1 MSTAVADAGVL
12 SAPGRRAP
20 VRLLGVATL
29 TVVPLLFPFG
39 FLLWQALAGGWQ
51 GVLPAGRLAELA
63 LNTLL
68 LTGLVVIGAVVIG
81 FGTAWL
87 TTRTDLGGARVWS
100 TVVALP
106 LVIPS
111 YVLALVLLTGT
122 GRQGILSG
130 MVVALGGNPLPIPR
144 GLLGAV
150 LALVVSTFPYVH
162 LSLVPALRR
171 VDPALDEIARA
182 LGAGRLKRLR
192 TVLLAQVGPAL
203 RSSAL
208 LVGLYTLAD
217 FGAVSLLGYDT
228 FTRAIF
234 LQYAGR
240 IDRRPATLLAAV
252 LVLMALAVI
261 GLERSTRPPRSER
274 KGRVIR
280 PGSLHRLS
288 NGRRFGAV
296 TFLAVL
302 VATSVGVPVAVLAAW
317 WIRGTAAGR
326 ETVAVWSE
334 MGRSISVSIGA
345 ALAVAAIAIPIAV
358 LVTRHRSRLGAVL
371 EASAWTVSAL
381 PHLTVGLALLL
392 VGVTLLLPLYQTL
405 PLLFVAY
412 VTMFLPQALGPTEA
426 ALREVS
432 PNLEEVSRSLG
443 QSPWQTFRRI
453 TMPLIGK
460 GVLIGAGLVFLTTMK
475 ELPATLLLRP
485 TEFETLA
492 VRIWSTTSEGF
503 YTRAAF
509 ASLVLIMISAVPMH
523 FLVSRDLRHA

>member
-1 MSTAVADAGVL
+1 MSTAVADRAVL
-12 SAPGRRAP
+12 SGPGRRP
-20 VRLLGVATL
+20 PLGLVAVAAL
-29 TVVPLLFPFG
+29 TVVPLVLPFG
-39 FLLWQALAGGWQ
+39 FLLWQSMAGGWQ
-51 GVLPAGRLAELA
+51 AVLPPGRLAELA

-68 LTGLVVIGAVVIG
+68 LTVIVVVGAIVIG
-81 FGTAWL
+81 FATAWL
-87 TTRTDLGGARVWS
+87 TTRTALPGGRVWS

-111 YVLALVLLTGT
+111 YVLALVLLAGT

-130 MVVALGGNPLPIPR
+130 VIVAMGGSPLPIPR

-171 VDPALDEIARA
+171 VDPALDELARA
-182 LGAGRLKRLR
+182 LGAGRLRRLR
-192 TVLLAQVGPAL
+192 TVLMAQVGPAL

-217 FGAVSLLGYDT
+217 FGAVSLLGYHT

-240 IDRRPATLLAAV
+240 IDRRPATLLAAA

-261 GLERSTRPPRSER
+261 GLERSTRPPRGER
-274 KGRVIR
+274 RGRVVR
-280 PGSLHRLS
+280 PPRLHQLSGSQRL
-288 NGRRFGAV
+288 GAV
-296 TFLAVL
+296 TFLALL
-302 VATSVGVPVAVLAAW
+302 VTISVGVPVAVLGAW
-317 WIRGTAAGR
+317 WIRGTTAGR

-345 ALAVAAIAIPIAV
+345 ALLVAAIAIPIAV
-358 LVTRHRSRLGAVL
+358 LVIRYRSRLGTIL
-371 EASAWTVSAL
+371 EATAWTVSAL

-392 VGVTLLLPLYQTL
+392 VGVTFALPLYQTL

-443 QSPWQTFRRI
+443 QSPFETFRRI

-523 FLVSRDLRHA
+523 FLVSRDLRNA